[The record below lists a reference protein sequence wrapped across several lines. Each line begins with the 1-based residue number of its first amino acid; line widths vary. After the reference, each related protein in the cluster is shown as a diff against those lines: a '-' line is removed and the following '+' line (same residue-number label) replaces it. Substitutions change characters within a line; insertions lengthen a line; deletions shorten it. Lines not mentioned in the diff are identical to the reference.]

1 MKTKYIFF
9 FITIAVIGIV
19 FAFPH
24 KMLSPGNLYQ
34 AHSDLK
40 NDCFA
45 CHKVFSGTP
54 NENCISCHKVSE
66 IGIKTNKNRDSTS
79 ISNKLAFHKNLQNQ
93 DCISCHSDHKGLDP
107 KLSLKKFDHILLDKT
122 NRDNCIS
129 CHSQPKNKLH
139 SQVTNSC
146 VSCHSTTSW
155 TSTTLF
161 NHDKIKGTIRNNC
174 LACHESPKDN
184 FHSNST
190 KSNCISCHSLDK
202 WKPSTF
208 NHDKAFSL
216 DQNHNASCVT
226 CHTNND
232 FKTYTCFGCHEHSL
246 NNIRGEHIEEGIS
259 NFDDCVKCHRSGNE
273 DDIRMNESAV
283 KNYINKEL
291 KNENGGEE
299 GDD

>member
-34 AHSDLK
+34 AHSDLN

-66 IGIKTNKNRDSTS
+66 IGIKTNKKRENTS
-79 ISNKLAFHKNLQNQ
+79 ISNKLSFHKNLQNQ

-107 KLSLKKFDHILLDKT
+107 KLSLKKFDHILLDET
-122 NRDNCIS
+122 NRNNCIS

-161 NHDKIKGTIRNNC
+161 NHDKIKGAIRNNC

-190 KSNCISCHSLDK
+190 NSNCISCHSLDK

-208 NHDKAFSL
+208 SHDKAFSL

-232 FKTYTCFGCHEHSL
+232 FKTYTCFGCHEHFL
-246 NNIRGEHIEEGIS
+246 NNIRGDHNEEGIS

-273 DDIRMNESAV
+273 HDIRMNENGV

-291 KNENGGEE
+291 KNENNGEE
-299 GDD
+299 DDD

>member
-9 FITIAVIGIV
+9 VITIAIIAIVI
-19 FAFPH
+19 FFPH

-34 AHSDLK
+34 AHSDLN
-40 NDCFA
+40 NDCFT

-66 IGIKTNKNRDSTS
+66 IGLKTNKKGDSTF
-79 ISNKLAFHKNLQNQ
+79 INNKILFHKNLQNQ
-93 DCISCHSDHKGLDP
+93 DCISCHSDHKGLNP
-107 KLSLKKFDHILLDKT
+107 KLSLKKFNHILLDDA
-122 NRDNCIS
+122 NRNNCIS

-161 NHDKIKGTIRNNC
+161 NHDKIKEPIRNNC
-174 LACHESPKDN
+174 LACHQTPKDN
-184 FHSNST
+184 FHSNGT
-190 KSNCISCHSLDK
+190 NNCISCHSLIK

-208 NHDKAFSL
+208 NHDNAFIL
-216 DQNHNASCVT
+216 DKNHNTTCVT

-232 FKTYTCFGCHEHSL
+232 FKTYTCYGCHEHSI
-246 NNIRGEHIEEGIS
+246 NNIRGEHLEEGIS
-259 NFDDCVKCHRSGNE
+259 NFNNCVKCHRSGNE
-273 DDIRMNESAV
+273 DDIRRNENGV
-283 KNYINKEL
+283 RNYIDKEL
-291 KNENGGEE
+291 KNKNNESE
-299 GDD
+299 GDDD

>member
-1 MKTKYIFF
+1 MKTKIIFF
-9 FITIAVIGIV
+9 VITIAIIGIV

-34 AHSDLK
+34 AHSDLN
-40 NDCFA
+40 NDCLA

-54 NENCISCHKVSE
+54 NENCISCHNVSE
-66 IGIKTNKNRDSTS
+66 IGLKTSKNGDSTS
-79 ISNKLAFHKNLQNQ
+79 INNKILFHKNLQNQ
-93 DCISCHSDHKGLDP
+93 DCISCHSDHKGLNP
-107 KLSLKKFDHILLDKT
+107 KLSLKKFDHILLDET
-122 NRDNCIS
+122 NRNNCIN
-129 CHSQPKNKLH
+129 CHSQPQNKLH

-161 NHDKIKGTIRNNC
+161 NHDKIKATIRNNC
-174 LACHESPKDN
+174 LACHQSPKDD

-190 KSNCISCHSLDK
+190 NNNCISCHSLNK

-208 NHDKAFSL
+208 NHDNAFIL
-216 DQNHNASCVT
+216 DKNHNTDCKT
-226 CHTNND
+226 CHTSND
-232 FKTYTCFGCHEHSL
+232 FKTYTCFGCHEHSI
-246 NNIRGEHIEEGIS
+246 NNIRSEHIEEGIS

-273 DDIRMNESAV
+273 HDIRMNESGV

-291 KNENGGEE
+291 KNEKEGEE

>member
-1 MKTKYIFF
+1 MKTKHVFF
-9 FITIAVIGIV
+9 VITIAIIGIV

-34 AHSDLK
+34 AHSDLN

-45 CHKVFSGTP
+45 CHKVFLGTP
-54 NENCISCHKVSE
+54 NENCISCHNVAE
-66 IGIKTNKNRDSTS
+66 IGLKKYKKGDSTS
-79 ISNKLAFHKNLQNQ
+79 VNNKILFHKNLKNQ
-93 DCISCHSDHKGLDP
+93 DCISCHSDHKGLNP
-107 KLSLKKFDHILLDKT
+107 KLSLKKFNHNLLDVT
-122 NRDNCIS
+122 NRNNCIS

-161 NHDKIKGTIRNNC
+161 NHDKIKGEIRNNC
-174 LACHESPKDN
+174 LACHQTPKDN
-184 FHSNST
+184 FHSSSKTN
-190 KSNCISCHSLDK
+190 NCISCHSLNK

-208 NHDKAFSL
+208 NHNNAFILDK
-216 DQNHNASCVT
+216 NHNATCAT

-232 FKTYTCFGCHEHSL
+232 FKTYTCYGCHEHSI

-259 NFDDCVKCHRSGNE
+259 NFNDCVKCHKSGNE
-273 DDIRMNESAV
+273 DDIRMNENGV

-291 KNENGGEE
+291 KNENRGEG

>member
-1 MKTKYIFF
+1 MKTKIIYFA
-9 FITIAVIGIV
+9 ITIAIIIIV
-19 FAFPH
+19 LVFPH

-34 AHSDLK
+34 SHSDLN
-40 NDCFA
+40 NDCLA

-54 NENCISCHKVSE
+54 NENCISCHNVSE
-66 IGIKTNKNRDSTS
+66 IGLKTNKNGDTLS
-79 ISNKLAFHKNLQNQ
+79 IKNKILFHKNLKNQ
-93 DCISCHSDHKGLDP
+93 DCISCHSDHKGLDS
-107 KLSLKKFDHILLDKT
+107 KLSLKKFDHILLDET

-129 CHSQPKNKLH
+129 CHSQPQNKLH

-161 NHDKIKGTIRNNC
+161 NHDKIKATIRNNC
-174 LACHESPKDN
+174 LACHEIPKDN

-190 KSNCISCHSLDK
+190 NNNCISCHSLVK

-208 NHDKAFSL
+208 NHDKAFRL

-246 NNIRGEHIEEGIS
+246 NNIRDEHNEEGIS
-259 NFDDCVKCHRSGNE
+259 NLDYCVKCHRSGNE
-273 DDIRMNESAV
+273 HDIRMNESGV
-283 KNYINKEL
+283 KNYMNKEL
-291 KNENGGEE
+291 KKENG
-299 GDD
+299 